1 MAVKTIQEKMHRL
14 QLHYRDT
21 VVPAMRARFGYR
33 NDLAVPRVIKVVL
46 NVGVGRIAKDKAL
59 LDNVVAGL
67 TAISGQKPVPTAA
80 KKSIASFKSRKG
92 MLVGYRVTLRGKR
105 RLDFM
110 DRLISVALP
119 RTHDFRGLGE
129 SSVDGRGNL
138 TIGIREHIVF
148 PEISTEQARN
158 IWGFEATVVTNA
170 RSHAEGLALL
180 QLFGFPIRA
189 EE

>member
-1 MAVKTIQEKMHRL
+1 MHRL